1 MVKPIVRDTIFL
13 AQKSVPATEEDK
25 QVIEDLMDTMV
36 AHRLECVGMAA
47 NMIGVN
53 KRIIGVCVGDFRFV
67 LINPKITKKITP
79 FKTEESCLSRE
90 GVRSTTRYKTIEVEY
105 LDKDFKKQ
113 KQRYNGYLAQ
123 IILHEYDHLEGI
135 VI

>member
-1 MVKPIVRDTIFL
+1 MVKPIVRDTMFL
-13 AQKSVPATEEDK
+13 ARKSVPATKEDK
-25 QVIEDLMDTMV
+25 QVIEDLMDTLL
-36 AHRLECVGMAA
+36 AHRAECVGMAA

-53 KRIIGVCVGDFRFV
+53 RRIIAVCIGTLQFV
-67 LINPKITKKITP
+67 MINPRITKKITP
-79 FKTEESCLSRE
+79 FKTEEGCLSLD
-90 GVRSTTRYKTIEVEY
+90 GVKTTTRYKTIEVEY